1 MDSKEAFL
9 KAIGTGIDAKA
20 SSYDFSKSNTI
31 SLYDGSFWKLEHHTV
46 CDFPD
51 YLRVFAINACNKKKY
66 HLHLSITS
74 QAFTL
79 HLPYVL
85 LFRNEDCF
93 MTAYAHLLLYFFF
106 YSFVGWIWESSYVS
120 ILTKRLTNRGFFNWS
135 NASDLWNR
143 RCSHALCHLPSA
155 IV

>member
-1 MDSKEAFL
+1 MQKL
-9 KAIGTGIDAKA
+9 PHTILVKAIPSLSMMVHFGN
-20 SSYDFSKSNTI
+20 SNIIQFAIFLTI
-31 SLYDGSFWKLEHHTV
+31 F
-46 CDFPD
+46 
-51 YLRVFAINACNKKKY
+51 RVFAINACNKRNIIY
-66 HLHLSITS
+66 TLSITS

-93 MTAYAHLLLYFFF
+93 YDCLCSSVTVFLFLQLCRLDLGIQLCIYSHKTAD
-106 YSFVGWIWESSYVS
+106 EP
-120 ILTKRLTNRGFFNWS
+120 RFFNWS